1 MPRTP
6 QPCQGIGTSKELRDL
21 LDVLDED
28 HNFKKW
34 IDKMA
39 DELLLDR
46 GKGQAIGKGRIPAYY
61 VDVYNVNNLYRY
73 GHPEGYRSC
82 YTILQPEKDIFH
94 VWILDLLSHQEY
106 EDRFGYR

>member
-46 GKGQAIGKGRIPAYY
+46 ERDK
-61 VDVYNVNNLYRY
+61 L
-73 GHPEGYRSC
+73 
-82 YTILQPEKDIFH
+82 
-94 VWILDLLSHQEY
+94 
-106 EDRFGYR
+106 